1 MGEAESRE
9 TRKNG
14 ARIGVLA
21 VQGDFEAHARA
32 LRHVGAAPVLVKH
45 ARQVAQVEGLILPGG
60 ESTTLLKFLSEDS
73 LLEAIREMA
82 AKGRPVFGTCAGAI
96 LMASEVSHPPQR
108 SLALMDI
115 TIRRNAYGR
124 QLSSFI
130 ARGNASGYWSD
141 ASLEMVFI
149 RAPIIERVGPGVE
162 VMAEC
167 RGSAVLV
174 RQQHLLAA
182 TFHPELTR
190 DCRLHQF
197 FRAMVEQHGGAT

>member
-190 DCRLHQF
+190 DCRLHQL

>member
-1 MGEAESRE
+1 MGEAE
-9 TRKNG
+9 TRKPSKNG

-45 ARQVAQVEGLILPGG
+45 ARQVAQVDGLILPGG
-60 ESTTLLKFLSEDS
+60 ESTTLLKFLSEDG

-82 AKGRPVFGTCAGAI
+82 AKGRPLFGTCAGAI
-96 LMASEVSHPPQR
+96 LMASEVSSPPQR

-115 TIRRNAYGR
+115 AVRRNGYGR

-130 ARGNASGYWSD
+130 TRESPVGGWSD
-141 ASLEMVFI
+141 SSLEMVFI
-149 RAPIIERVGPGVE
+149 RAPIIERVGPGVQ
-162 VMAEC
+162 VLAEC

-174 RQQHLLAA
+174 RQQYLLAA
-182 TFHPELTR
+182 TFHPELTP
-190 DCRLHQF
+190 DPRLHQYF
-197 FRAMVEQHGGAT
+197 LTMVEGR